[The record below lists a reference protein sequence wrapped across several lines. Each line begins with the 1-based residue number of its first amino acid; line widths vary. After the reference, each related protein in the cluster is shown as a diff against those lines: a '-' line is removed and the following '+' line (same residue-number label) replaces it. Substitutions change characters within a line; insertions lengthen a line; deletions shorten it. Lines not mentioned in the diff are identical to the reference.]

1 MDFPDN
7 ETSTFFVGT
16 EEGGVYQANRYDRA
30 GAKAGLNHRDS
41 YRGHTGPV
49 TSLDFHPLHGAVDF
63 SDLFLTT
70 SVDWTVKLWRAKA
83 GNKASG
89 GVTMLNSGPSTIAP
103 LYSFE
108 ESSDYVYDA
117 KWHPKHPA
125 VFGTVDG
132 TGKFDLWNLNND
144 VEVSRAGLQI
154 WEATRL
160 IRWSRAQAP
169 TSTVAVGPGKAINK
183 LAWDRKDGKK
193 VALGS
198 SDGHLYVYDVGEA
211 AVPRDTEWADMQ
223 KTVQTIMQTSALT
236 SQPLQGRDGRS

>member
-1 MDFPDN
+1 
-7 ETSTFFVGT
+7 
-16 EEGGVYQANRYDRA
+16 
-30 GAKAGLNHRDS
+30 
-41 YRGHTGPV
+41 
-49 TSLDFHPLHGAVDF
+49 
-63 SDLFLTT
+63 
-70 SVDWTVKLWRAKA
+70 
-83 GNKASG
+83 
-89 GVTMLNSGPSTIAP
+89 LNSGPSTIAP

>member
-1 MDFPDN
+1 MQLVARSYGSATGEHVDLIVSFDAANSIYWPPVSQESLELVHQGHNKTNEIAVTCMDFPDN

-49 TSLDFHPLHGAVDF
+49 TSLNFHPLHGSVDF

-89 GVTMLNSGPSTIAP
+89 GVTMMNSGPSTIAP
-103 LYSFE
+103 LCSFE
-108 ESSDYVYDA
+108 ESSDYVFDA

-144 VEVSRAGLQI
+144 VEVSNRI
-154 WEATRL
+154 
-160 IRWSRAQAP
+160 
-169 TSTVAVGPGKAINK
+169 AVLDCAC
-183 LAWDRKDGKK
+183 
-193 VALGS
+193 
-198 SDGHLYVYDVGEA
+198 
-211 AVPRDTEWADMQ
+211 
-223 KTVQTIMQTSALT
+223 
-236 SQPLQGRDGRS
+236 